1 MTNERR
7 TYVSGLTA
15 GMSVDQV
22 FVVRQKEL
30 RTTKTGGYFISATLG
45 DSTGNIIARMW
56 QASEAVF
63 NGIPTDGFLHVKGRV
78 EDYRGTPQ
86 MIIEACRPVA
96 PDKVDIAEFI
106 PTSPF
111 DIDEMWAEIT
121 EILREIKNP
130 PLKLL
135 VKKFLEDKKMVAAVK
150 RAPAA
155 VQMHHPYAGGL
166 VEHTRNVMRNAVVL
180 LPFYPQ
186 LSADLVLAGAFL
198 HDVGKSAELSSGIN
212 ICYTDRGQLIGHLA
226 IGAVWIQEKAKLIE
240 EETSQKFPHE
250 TITLLQHIVLSH
262 HGEFEYGSP
271 KLPAI
276 PEAFFIHFLDN
287 LDAKMW
293 MTENAIESDPDSDNR
308 WTPYLKQLDT
318 KIFKPHK
325 ELPDMEA

>member
-1 MTNERR
+1 MN
-7 TYVSGLTA
+7 
-15 GMSVDQV
+15 VDQV

-30 RTTKTGGYFISATLG
+30 RTTKAGGYFISATLG
-45 DSTGNIIARMW
+45 DSSGNIIARMW
-56 QASEAVF
+56 QASETVF

-78 EDYRGTPQ
+78 EDYRGMPQ
-86 MIIEACRPVA
+86 MIIEACRPVSA
-96 PDKVDIAEFI
+96 DKVDVSEFI
-106 PTSPF
+106 PTSPY
-111 DIDEMWAEIT
+111 DVDEMWGEIT
-121 EILREIKNP
+121 EILREIKNT

-135 VKKFLEDKKMVAAVK
+135 VKKILEDKKLVTAIK

-186 LSADLVLAGAFL
+186 LSVDLVLAGTFL
-198 HDVGKSAELSSGIN
+198 HDLGKSAELSSGIN
-212 ICYTDRGQLIGHLA
+212 IFYTDRGQLIGHLTIA
-226 IGAVWIQEKAKLIE
+226 VVWIQEKAKLVE

-262 HGEFEYGSP
+262 HGEYEYGSP

-293 MTENAIESDPDSDNR
+293 MTENAIESDPDNESR
-308 WTPYLKQLDT
+308 WTTYLKQLDT

-325 ELPDMEA
+325 ELPEMES